1 MKLSK
6 GHMYFTLSV
15 ILASFRPIFYKQFKE
30 YFFMTIFLSLLSM
43 YAGGLG
49 FMYYNLKKE
58 ESFKDKFLET
68 LSSKNLLNSLL
79 SEIRFI
85 LKQFAVISLPLTIS
99 IPMNN
104 LWMVSSTYFGR
115 VINNEIPTMKQLV
128 SIGVLIMGALILNLN
143 KLLEAS
149 KGKNSKV
156 NKSYYRGMIS
166 LLVSTIIGG
175 YVYSMFK
182 KISTE
187 TKDSGFTMAVESGGA
202 LIVATFILMYD
213 VLFCKKIN
221 IPSVKKM
228 VLMFLALTFLF
239 NIDILIRF
247 EGLSRIKQ
255 LDTIFLSQIGT
266 IIPVMIGFLYYGEKL
281 DMYKIAGLLTII
293 GGVLYGSL

>member
-1 MKLSK
+1 MELSK

-43 YAGGLG
+43 YTGGLG
-49 FMYYNLKKE
+49 FMYYNLKKG
-58 ESFKDKFLET
+58 ESFKEKFLET

-79 SEIRFI
+79 SEVRFI
-85 LKQFAVISLPLTIS
+85 LKQFAVISLPLTVS

-128 SIGVLIMGALILNLN
+128 SIGVLIIGAIILNLN

-149 KGKNSKV
+149 KGKKSKM
-156 NKSYYRGMIS
+156 NKNYYRGIIS

-202 LIVATFILMYD
+202 LIVAAFILMYD

-221 IPSVKKM
+221 IPSMKNI

-293 GGVLYGSL
+293 GGVLYGSI

>member
-58 ESFKDKFLET
+58 ENFKDKFLET

-85 LKQFAVISLPLTIS
+85 LKQFAVISLPLTVS

-156 NKSYYRGMIS
+156 NKNYYRGIIS

>member
-1 MKLSK
+1 MELSK

-43 YAGGLG
+43 YAGGIG
-49 FMYYNLKKE
+49 FMYYNLKKG
-58 ESFKDKFLET
+58 ESFKEKFLET

-85 LKQFAVISLPLTIS
+85 LKQFAVISLPLTVS

-128 SIGVLIMGALILNLN
+128 SIGVLIIGAIILNLN

-149 KGKNSKV
+149 KGKKSKV
-156 NKSYYRGMIS
+156 NKNYYRGIIS

-202 LIVATFILMYD
+202 LIVAAFILMYD

-221 IPSVKKM
+221 IPSMKNI

-247 EGLSRIKQ
+247 EGLARIKQ

-266 IIPVMIGFLYYGEKL
+266 LIPVLIGFLYYGEKL
-281 DMYKIAGLLTII
+281 DMYKMAGLLTII

>member
-1 MKLSK
+1 MELSK

-43 YAGGLG
+43 YTGGLG
-49 FMYYNLKKE
+49 FMYYNLKKG
-58 ESFKDKFLET
+58 ESFKEKFLET

-79 SEIRFI
+79 SEVRFI
-85 LKQFAVISLPLTIS
+85 LKQFAVISLPLTVS

-128 SIGVLIMGALILNLN
+128 SIGVLIIGAIILNLN

-149 KGKNSKV
+149 KGKKSKM
-156 NKSYYRGMIS
+156 NKNYYRGIIS

-202 LIVATFILMYD
+202 LIVAAFILMYD

-221 IPSVKKM
+221 IPSMKNI

>member
-1 MKLSK
+1 
-6 GHMYFTLSV
+6 
-15 ILASFRPIFYKQFKE
+15 
-30 YFFMTIFLSLLSM
+30 MTIFLSLLSM

-128 SIGVLIMGALILNLN
+128 SIGVLIMGALILNLS

-156 NKSYYRGMIS
+156 NKNYYRGMIS

-228 VLMFLALTFLF
+228 VLMFSALTFLF

-266 IIPVMIGFLYYGEKL
+266 IIPVMIGFLYYGENL

>member
-128 SIGVLIMGALILNLN
+128 SIGVLIMGALILNLS

-156 NKSYYRGMIS
+156 NKNYYRGMIS

-228 VLMFLALTFLF
+228 VLMFSALTFLF

-266 IIPVMIGFLYYGEKL
+266 IIPVMIGFLYYGENL